1 MKYIIQCYD
10 CLTKEKYRK
19 ELDIHMEDKLE
30 DISKR
35 FFDSKPLGLSYK
47 DPNSIV
53 LSLDYILNDDMEF
66 CWDLSIIDAKF
77 KEILQCYPNPDEQL
91 IFIVN
96 LGGIG
101 CAVGPWW
108 GTDFLEKINEYW
120 IEHPFEIQLLL
131 CALPF
136 IGKKLLFLI
145 KRKTKRYLST
155 LKCYKE
161 SSYVGSIKSKEI
173 WRLEDL
179 KKAIQCNDKEVI
191 LFIMYY
197 LGYSYDKESELFE
210 KNK

>member
-19 ELDIHMEDKLE
+19 ELDIHMEDKLV

-53 LSLDYILNDDMEF
+53 LSLDYILNGDMEF

-91 IFIVN
+91 IFMVN

-101 CAVGPWW
+101 CAAGPWW

-120 IEHPFEIQLLL
+120 IEHPFEAQLLL
-131 CALPF
+131 CVLPF
-136 IGKKLLFLI
+136 IGNKLLSLI
-145 KRKTKRYLST
+145 KKRAKRYLST
-155 LKCYKE
+155 LKCCKE

-179 KKAIQCNDKEVI
+179 KKAIHCDDKEVI

-210 KNK
+210 KK